1 MPPIRQTRRL
11 YLRYRRYRRLVRDDE
26 QRIAVS
32 ENMIYLA
39 MGSLL
44 HRPHF
49 R

>member
-1 MPPIRQTRRL
+1 MQPIRQTPRL
-11 YLRYRRYRRLVRDDE
+11 YLRYRRLVRDHE
-26 QRIAVS
+26 QRIDVS
-32 ENMIYLA
+32 KNMIYVA